1 MNKRNYQAEL
11 DKIILGI
18 NGEKK
23 PKLLLHCC
31 CAPCASY
38 CLTYLKDYFDITAFY
53 YNPNITDLD
62 EYNKRLAELE
72 RFSSTLNVKVIDG
85 GYNAD
90 LFYSSTKGMGGMAEG
105 GERCYI
111 CYDLRL
117 DKTAVVAKEGGYDY
131 FCSTLSISPLKS
143 TDKLNQIGDELAIK
157 HGVKHNVLNAKN
169 HAREAD
175 IVAQAGRLGA
185 VTIATNIPYTAIPSA
200 LVTEEGRMLPARAPV
215 IVPMLQPC

>member
-18 NGEKK
+18 NSEKK

-62 EYNKRLAELE
+62 EYNKRLSELE
-72 RFSSTLNVKVIDG
+72 RFSSSLGINVIDG

-90 LFYSSTKGMGGMAEG
+90 LFYSATKGMGNMAEG
-105 GERCYI
+105 GERCFI
-111 CYDLRL
+111 CYQMRL
-117 DKTAVVAKEGGYDY
+117 DKTAIIAKESGYDY

-143 TDKLNQIGDELAIK
+143 TEKLNQIGEELAIK
-157 HGVKHNVLNAKN
+157 YGVKHLPNDFKKRGGYLAS
-169 HAREAD
+169 
-175 IVAQAGRLGA
+175 
-185 VTIATNIPYTAIPSA
+185 IALSKEHGLYRQNYCGCSFSKR
-200 LVTEEGRMLPARAPV
+200 G
-215 IVPMLQPC
+215 